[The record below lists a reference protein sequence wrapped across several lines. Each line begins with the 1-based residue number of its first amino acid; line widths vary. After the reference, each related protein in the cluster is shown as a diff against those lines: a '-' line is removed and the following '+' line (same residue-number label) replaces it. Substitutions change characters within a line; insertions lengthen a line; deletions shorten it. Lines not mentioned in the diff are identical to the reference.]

1 MTAVKP
7 PPAETAPQRQKGG
20 RFAALRR
27 RHTWVPWL
35 FLAPNLAVFGL
46 FMFFPLLYAAYM
58 SLHDWSLIG
67 TAEFTGLDNYQGIA
81 TDGLFW
87 RSLVQTLIYT
97 VGTVPSA
104 IALGLAVALLLN
116 RRLRGRLIVR
126 SIFFVPVIIAGVV
139 VALLGAWLFNDNY
152 GVVNAVL
159 GRIGIGPIPWLTS
172 PRWALLSLIIV
183 TLWTRIGF
191 CMVVYLAALQG
202 VPRDVYEAAQVDGAT
217 GWQRFRWITWPFLG
231 PTTFLLVVV
240 NVIYSFHVFDLIYV
254 MTGGGPGFSTTVL
267 VQYIYQQA
275 FELGNMG
282 YATALGVV
290 VYFLMMAFTLFYWRV
305 SRQSSQAA

>member
-7 PPAETAPQRQKGG
+7 PTETARQAQKGG
-20 RFAALRR
+20 RFAAMRR

-58 SLHDWSLIG
+58 SFHDWSLIG
-67 TAEFTGLDNYQGIA
+67 TAQFTGLDNYQGIA

-97 VGTVPSA
+97 VGTVPPA

-126 SIFFVPVIIAGVV
+126 SIFFLPVIIAGVV

-159 GRIGIGPIPWLTS
+159 GRIGIGPIAWLTS
-172 PRWALLSLIIV
+172 PQWALLSLIIV

-191 CMVVYLAALQG
+191 CMVVYLAALQS
-202 VPRDVYEAAQVDGAT
+202 VPRDVYEAAHVDGAT
-217 GWQRFRWITWPFLG
+217 GWERFRWITWPFLG
-231 PTTFLLVVV
+231 PTTFLLVVI

-305 SRQSSQAA
+305 SRQSQAA